1 LFSPFVARKVVRMTL
16 RRLAGA
22 LTAGLALLGLAACT
36 GSSDDKADAPPLIAP
51 GGPGEPAKT
60 LAPGQRPSLP
70 ATQPNA
76 ADVTFV
82 GHMVVHHQQAL
93 DMAALVPDRASSA
106 SVKGLAA
113 RIADSQRVE
122 IDAMTSWL
130 KQHGAE
136 HAMHGDL
143 GPMPGMATPAQLDEL
158 KAASGSAFDAL
169 FLRLM
174 IAHHEGALT
183 MSREVQAKGSDQRV
197 QELADEVI
205 TVQSGEIDRMKGIG
219 P

>member
-1 LFSPFVARKVVRMTL
+1 MRL
-16 RRLAGA
+16 RHLAV
-22 LTAGLALLGLAACT
+22 GLAVVLGIAGCT
-36 GSSDDKADAPPLIAP
+36 GNADQSEAPPVIVP

-60 LAPGQRPSLP
+60 LPPGERPTVP
-70 ATQPNA
+70 VAQPND

-82 GHMVVHHQQAL
+82 SHMIAHHQQAL
-93 DMAALVPDRASSA
+93 DMAALVPDRAA
-106 SVKGLAA
+106 SEPVKAIAA

-122 IDAMTSWL
+122 IDALTSWL

-143 GPMPGMATPAQLDEL
+143 GQMPGMATPAQLAEL
-158 KAASGSAFDAL
+158 KAASGAAFDAM

-174 IAHHEGALT
+174 ITHHEGALT
-183 MSREVQAKGSDQRV
+183 MAREVQARGSDQRV

-205 TVQSGEIDRMKGIG
+205 AVQSGEIDRMRGIG